1 MNLLHAVLI
10 AGTAIL
16 VIGCAKP
23 PASAIVEA
31 QGQNWATALASRQP
45 ATITNLYDK
54 DAVLLATF
62 SDKVDG
68 SAEIQEY
75 FVGLTKNEG
84 LRVTFNE
91 QEIRTIAPNVVSN
104 SGLYTFA
111 FEKDG
116 KTVEVPARYTF
127 VYRKTGDGWKIMEHH
142 SSIRPESGKK

>member
-1 MNLLHAVLI
+1 MKLLHAALI
-10 AGTAIL
+10 ATTATI
-16 VIGCAKP
+16 VAGCAKP
-23 PASAIVEA
+23 PASSIVEA
-31 QGQNWATALASRQP
+31 QGQSWATALASREP
-45 ATITNLYDK
+45 AAITSLYDE

-68 SAEIQEY
+68 SADIQKY
-75 FVGLTKNEG
+75 FEGLTKNEG

-91 QEIRTIAPNVVSN
+91 QEVRTIAPNVVSN

-127 VYRKTGDGWKIMEHH
+127 VYRKTNDGWKIIEHH
-142 SSIRPESGKK
+142 SSVRPESEKK